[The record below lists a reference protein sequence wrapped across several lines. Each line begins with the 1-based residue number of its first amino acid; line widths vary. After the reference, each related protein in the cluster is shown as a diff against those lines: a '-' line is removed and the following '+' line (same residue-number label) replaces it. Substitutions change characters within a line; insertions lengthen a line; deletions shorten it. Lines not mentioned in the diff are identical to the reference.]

1 MVGAGISGAEL
12 ENLHALGVRGVRFNL
27 VSPDGNSLE
36 GFDEIARTIAPLDRC
51 LPPELRQKALQNNPW
66 RLYL

>member
-1 MVGAGISGAEL
+1 MNWDCHVHVFGPAAQFPVSSARGYTPPVRTLPQVEEL
-12 ENLHALGVRGVRFNL
+12 AATL
-27 VSPDGNSLE
+27 
-36 GFDEIARTIAPLDRC
+36 APLDRC